1 LQYNID
7 MQQLSNI
14 ESLFEQAQNLFY
26 SGKIN
31 ESKSILEQLINL
43 HPKVPEFNYFL
54 GLIHLKIG
62 NINLAD
68 KNLQAA
74 LKIKPLFPLAL
85 LCKAQICINK
95 KDFLNAKKL
104 LGQCIDL
111 DHNLKEAHLN
121 LSLVFY
127 ELKEFNEGINL
138 LESFIKKNPGSAIA
152 YNNLGL
158 GLIHLKN
165 FEQAKI
171 KLEKAKSLD
180 NKLLDVYSNL
190 ATVYKN
196 LFLYDESKKIY
207 FESLKIN
214 PKNINIILSLSDL
227 LIDKIY
233 NEVDALN
240 LLLNS
245 LLFINENDKPIIYN
259 KIGALYL
266 SQGKKE
272 EAINFFNKTI
282 EISEDIHFYR
292 ALNSICS
299 LNILTP
305 YSKELNKAKSLL
317 SLDSQE
323 SKWLYHIIL
332 SKIYENENENEK
344 FFKNLKLS
352 KKINQSIINS
362 YFQKNKK
369 KEIDLNHIIN
379 SLLNNKFK
387 NNINKKISSKDNFNP
402 IFIIGMPRSGT
413 TLVEQIISA
422 HPKVFGGGEISFF
435 PDLYNQYDSKLLVG
449 DISIDLVNEI
459 SVNYKKTLSPVTQN
473 YNFITDKNPF
483 NFINLQLILLCFPNA
498 KFININRNA
507 NAVCWSI
514 YKNDFSALGLSWV
527 NNMSSIINFYKS
539 YEKLMYVWNNHY
551 SDKIFNL
558 NYEDLV
564 VNSNEIIPQ
573 LIKFC
578 NLEWHQNCLF
588 PEKNKRSVRTLSN
601 LQIRNSIYKGSS
613 NSWEK
618 YSSFIPELL
627 SAFN

>member
-1 LQYNID
+1 MQYNID

-272 EAINFFNKTI
+272 EAISFFNKTI

-332 SKIYENENENEK
+332 SKIYEN
-344 FFKNLKLS
+344 
-352 KKINQSIINS
+352 
-362 YFQKNKK
+362 
-369 KEIDLNHIIN
+369 
-379 SLLNNKFK
+379 
-387 NNINKKISSKDNFNP
+387 
-402 IFIIGMPRSGT
+402 
-413 TLVEQIISA
+413 
-422 HPKVFGGGEISFF
+422 
-435 PDLYNQYDSKLLVG
+435 
-449 DISIDLVNEI
+449 
-459 SVNYKKTLSPVTQN
+459 
-473 YNFITDKNPF
+473 
-483 NFINLQLILLCFPNA
+483 
-498 KFININRNA
+498 
-507 NAVCWSI
+507 
-514 YKNDFSALGLSWV
+514 
-527 NNMSSIINFYKS
+527 
-539 YEKLMYVWNNHY
+539 
-551 SDKIFNL
+551 
-558 NYEDLV
+558 
-564 VNSNEIIPQ
+564 
-573 LIKFC
+573 
-578 NLEWHQNCLF
+578 
-588 PEKNKRSVRTLSN
+588 
-601 LQIRNSIYKGSS
+601 
-613 NSWEK
+613 
-618 YSSFIPELL
+618 
-627 SAFN
+627 

>member
-1 LQYNID
+1 

-104 LGQCIDL
+104 LGQCIDI

-272 EAINFFNKTI
+272 EAISFFNKTI